1 MTSIGRRS
9 TCSRLARVH
18 LYQGEG
24 QEAEREARRSLEL
37 APYEASTHTILALAL
52 HAQGDVDGAQIEALE
67 AVRLD
72 PMRDLAHYALGL
84 CYRSLGDDEQA
95 RAEFERFLELFWD
108 RAYVRDCRAEVE
120 EYLLQE

>member
-1 MTSIGRRS
+1 MPERGSVHEE
-9 TCSRLARVH
+9 LARVH
-18 LYQGEG
+18 LYGG
-24 QEAEREARRSLEL
+24 GVREAEREARRSLEL
-37 APYEASTHTILALAL
+37 APYEAGTHAVLALAL
-52 HAQGDVDGAQIEALE
+52 YAQGDVDAALIEAQE